1 MSAYVT
7 LVLKRAKLIDLGNF
21 MRCMLYRLNLVAANR
36 GFSDEAAVLNE
47 RGRIFKLSGAAVNNF
62 CRSVEVEHI
71 L

>member
-1 MSAYVT
+1 
-7 LVLKRAKLIDLGNF
+7 
-21 MRCMLYRLNLVAANR
+21 MRCMLYRLNPVAANR